1 MPPFRTVPASG
12 RKQRDSI
19 RFRPQAQALA
29 AATLPQLRRRGA
41 RRALQLATSDSE
53 ETAVGRSPVRDTIH
67 AETRRPIRSDWRAL
81 LGPWLLITATGAV
94 AMLFLHCCARKSLLD
109 TELVQARRQVEQ
121 LRIHQQ
127 AWNALIAQERDPGKL
142 RAWAD
147 TQGMVFTPARV
158 DRVQLSQSLPPPSA
172 ATSPLAA
179 LQPAP
184 PGAIKAPA
192 EALARAPDAGS
203 PE

>member
-1 MPPFRTVPASG
+1 M
-12 RKQRDSI
+12 
-19 RFRPQAQALA
+19 
-29 AATLPQLRRRGA
+29 
-41 RRALQLATSDSE
+41 
-53 ETAVGRSPVRDTIH
+53 GRSPVRDTIYG
-67 AETRRPIRSDWRAL
+67 ETRRPIRSDWRSL
-81 LGPWLLITATGAV
+81 VGPWLLITATGAV
-94 AMLFLHCCARKSLLD
+94 AMVFLHCCARKSLLD

-121 LRIHQQ
+121 LRVYQQ
-127 AWNALIAQERDPGKL
+127 TWNALIAQERDPTKL

-147 TQGMVFTPARV
+147 TKGMVFTPARV

-172 ATSPLAA
+172 AASPLAV

-192 EALARAPDAGS
+192 DALARAPGGGS